1 MKTLY
6 LIPLLFLTACSTAP
20 KLTLRPLPQPAP
32 PAMENSAVRYPE
44 AVRAYHVGRY
54 TDPND
59 DLILHEQHVVYRVE
73 ENTRWNFHPGPVD
86 GSVVALPSAHDSAFS
101 PVPVNDAI
109 LAEVNSQRIATAQI
123 MAQARLLSVALARV
137 QITLLDTKTNLQA
150 TAAMRSTLSEMKQR
164 LDALEANQGQS
175 LVLPASTATNEPP
188 DSLNP

>member
-20 KLTLRPLPQPAP
+20 KLTLRPLPQPSP
-32 PAMENSAVRYPE
+32 PAMENSDVRYPE

-86 GSVVALPSAHDSAFS
+86 GSAIALPSAHDSAFS

-150 TAAMRSTLSEMKQR
+150 TAAMRATLSEMKQR